1 MITNVSLQ
9 NYKAFQEISID
20 IRPIT
25 IFLGAN
31 SVGKSSIIQFFSLLK
46 QTAANTL
53 INENAP
59 LKTYGYYAN
68 MGLIDNLF
76 HNKDTQK
83 PFSFSIS
90 FNSKTIPR
98 YFRNFFNDY
107 VSTVANLG
115 YFLPIKGLLKWRS
128 EFIQPTDR
136 DKFYLFVS
144 DLISSLPK
152 ENIDRYRDNL
162 NFAISQNSLLRIEDL
177 ETGGVH
183 DFMAVYDFLNKL
195 QKEARSKG
203 CIFTVKYELSC
214 TSQGLR
220 ITEIHI
226 FVAKMQLLKIKIGY
240 NFVEVESDL
249 AEINDGTRSVLIANF
264 HSYDN
269 IYECISFPTNK
280 GKTELKG
287 TTMSNYLSQVAMAIL
302 NEFRK
307 EFSSYSVNHMGPL
320 RAFPQRYYILDQEA
334 YALSPDFFKGESIV
348 QALKTNKTLKSK
360 VGKWLDAF
368 GFDINVERSE
378 EVIHHLKVSQ
388 NKLDLNIMDV
398 GFGISQ
404 ILPILVQCFF
414 AKEDSLTTIEQPEIH
429 LHPQMQ
435 AQLANLFVDVSTEK
449 NRNLIIETHSEYML
463 RRLRRLVADPAFDN
477 VTANNVGIYFFE
489 GKDISKGK
497 DYVSVRELPMSKTG
511 QFEWPELFYATEMD
525 DNLKFMQ
532 FQMNENI
539 HDNN

>member
-76 HNKDTQK
+76 HNKDTKK
-83 PFSFSIS
+83 PISFSIS
-90 FNSKTIPR
+90 FGNKDLPR
-98 YFRNFFNDY
+98 KLQYFFEAY
-107 VSTVANLG
+107 VGTVTSLG
-115 YFLPIKGLLKWRS
+115 YFLPIKGMLKWRN
-128 EFIQPTDR
+128 EPVAAADR
-136 DKFYLFVS
+136 KTFYKYIN
-144 DLISSLPK
+144 DLISSLTK
-152 ENIDRYRDNL
+152 DNLERYRDNL
-162 NFAISQNSLLRIEDL
+162 NYAISNTSFLRIGDF
-177 ETGGVH
+177 ETAGIHG
-183 DFMAVYDFLNKL
+183 FMAVYDFLDSL
-195 QKEARSKG
+195 QKVTQQKD
-203 CIFTVKYELSC
+203 CIFRIKYELSY

-220 ITEIHI
+220 ITGACVFVMGKKLLEIKVNPDFI
-226 FVAKMQLLKIKIGY
+226 
-240 NFVEVESDL
+240 EVTSEM
-249 AEINDGTRSVLIANF
+249 AEISEETRNGVTTNF

-269 IYECISFPTNK
+269 IYECITILSDEHRMETN
-280 GKTELKG
+280 E
-287 TTMSNYLSQVAMAIL
+287 TTMSNYISRIAMEIL

-307 EFSSYSVNHMGPL
+307 EFSSTSINHMGPL

-334 YALSPDFFKGESIV
+334 YALSPDFSKGESIV

-360 VGKWLDAF
+360 VGKWLEAF

-388 NKLDLNIMDV
+388 NNLDLNIMDV
-398 GFGISQ
+398 GFGVSQ

-435 AQLANLFVDVSTEK
+435 AQLANLFVDVSIEK

-463 RRLRRLVADPAFDN
+463 RRLRRLVADPAFDKAN
-477 VTANNVGIYFFE
+477 ANNVGLYFFE
-489 GKDISKGK
+489 GKDVSKGK
-497 DYVSVRELPMSKTG
+497 DYVSVKELPMSKTG

>member
-1 MITNVSLQ
+1 MITNISLQ
-9 NYKAFQEISID
+9 NYKAFQKISID

-59 LKTYGYYAN
+59 LKTYGYYVN

-76 HNKDTQK
+76 HNKDTQN

-98 YFRNFFNDY
+98 YFRNIFSAY

-128 EFIQPTDR
+128 EFIQPSDR
-136 DKFYLFVS
+136 DKFYQFVS
-144 DLISSLPK
+144 DLFTSLPK

-162 NFAISQNSLLRIEDL
+162 SFAISQNSLLRIEDL
-177 ETGGVH
+177 ETGGIH

-195 QKEARSKG
+195 QKEARTKG
-203 CIFTVKYELSC
+203 CNFTVKYELTY
-214 TSQGLR
+214 TSLGLR
-220 ITEIHI
+220 ITTCRIL
-226 FVAKMQLLKIKIGY
+226 VAEMQLLEIKIGLDY
-240 NFVEVESDL
+240 VEVVSDL
-249 AEINDGTRSVLIANF
+249 AELNEGTRSGVLTNF

-269 IYECISFPTNK
+269 IFECISFPTNN
-280 GKTELKG
+280 GKTEQKG
-287 TTMSNYLSQVAMAIL
+287 TTMSNYISQVAISIL

-307 EFSSYSVNHMGPL
+307 EFSAYSVNHMGPL
-320 RAFPQRYYILDQEA
+320 RASPQRYYILDQEA
-334 YALSPDFFKGESIV
+334 YALSPDFSKGESIV
-348 QALKTNKTLKSK
+348 QALKTNRTLKSK

-435 AQLANLFVDVSTEK
+435 AQLANLFVEVSTEK
-449 NRNLIIETHSEYML
+449 KRNLIIETHSEYML
-463 RRLRRLVADPAFDN
+463 RRLRRLVADPAYDKVN
-477 VTANNVGIYFFE
+477 ANNVGIYFFE
-489 GKDISKGK
+489 GKDLSAGK
-497 DYVSVRELPMSKTG
+497 DYVMVRELPMSATG
-511 QFEWPELFYATEMD
+511 QFEWPKLFYETEMD
-525 DNLKFMQ
+525 DNLKFIQ

-539 HDNN
+539 HTNN